1 MLTGEDCRLDIFKG
15 LKQFF
20 WPDKGFLTGSVLGL
34 AVATAIGLVYPLLLR
49 ALIDDVITPKKFDG
63 ILSLALL
70 AVALIVVKAAF
81 QYVHGFCGGRLGN
94 RLAYRMRNASYD
106 KLQTL
111 SFSFYDQARTGDL
124 MSRLTADIE
133 GIRNFVGFGFAQLL
147 NTLFLVLFGFAMMF
161 YVDWTMGLMTLAVIP
176 VIAYAAI
183 RFELQIHPVF
193 RTIRI
198 AISKLT
204 ISVQEN
210 IMGVRTV
217 KSYDS
222 ASHEYG
228 KFDEGNSQY
237 KANNLAIAS
246 VWATYFPII
255 EFVAS
260 SSIALLLLVGGWR
273 VIHHH
278 MTLGDLV
285 SLNGML
291 GMIVAPL
298 WTLGFQINNYTMSKA
313 SGERLLELLNR
324 HIDVQDPAHPV
335 KPKTEGAGLIR
346 FRDVTFRYPNH
357 EEQPNALVDF
367 DLTAGPGSVI
377 GLLGGTGSGKSTV
390 VQLLLRAYD
399 VTSGAI
405 TLDGEDIRQLELGE
419 LRSRTA
425 IVFQESF
432 LFSTTIRENISY
444 GRSDA
449 TQAEIEQ
456 AAKLAD
462 AHDFI
467 MELPAGY
474 DTIVGERGMGL
485 SGGQKQ
491 RIAIARAFLIRPK
504 VLILDDSTS
513 ALDMETE
520 HRIQLA
526 LRQVMEG
533 RTVFIIAHRISSLRH
548 ADEIVVLDKGH
559 VVQRGR
565 HEELV
570 RLPGLYRET
579 YRTQYADRPD
589 ELGED
594 TASSRKVSG

>member
-20 WPDKGFLTGSVLGL
+20 WPDKGFLMGSVLGL
-34 AVATAIGLVYPLLLR
+34 AIATAIGLVYPLLLR
-49 ALIDDVITPKKFDG
+49 ALIDDVITPREFDG
-63 ILSLALL
+63 IMGLALL

-106 KLQTL
+106 KLQQL

-147 NTLFLVLFGFAMMF
+147 NTLFLVLFGFGMMF
-161 YVDWTMGLMTLAVIP
+161 YVDWTMGLMTLAIIP
-176 VIAYAAI
+176 VIGYFAI
-183 RFELQIHPVF
+183 RFELQIHPIF
-193 RTIRI
+193 RAIRI
-198 AISKLT
+198 AISRLT

-222 ASHEYG
+222 AEHEYG

-237 KANNLAIAS
+237 KENNLSIAA

-260 SSIALLLLVGGWR
+260 FSIALLLLVGGWR

-278 MTLGDLV
+278 MSLGDLV
-285 SLNGML
+285 SLNSML

-324 HIDVQDPAHPV
+324 HVDVQPPGHPHA
-335 KPKTEGAGLIR
+335 PKFDGTGLIR
-346 FRDVTFRYPNH
+346 YNDVTFRYPNH
-357 EEQPNALVDF
+357 EHQPSALVHF

-399 VTSGAI
+399 VTSGSI
-405 TLDGEDIRQLELGE
+405 TLDGTDIRQIDLNA

-444 GRSDA
+444 GCAEA
-449 TQAEIEQ
+449 TQEQIEQ

-462 AHDFI
+462 AHGFI
-467 MELPAGY
+467 MELPGGY

-491 RIAIARAFLIRPK
+491 RIALARAFLIRPQ

-594 TASSRKVSG
+594 AAGGRRVSG

>member
-1 MLTGEDCRLDIFKG
+1 MDIFKG

-34 AVATAIGLVYPLLLR
+34 AIATAIGLVYPLLLR
-49 ALIDDVITPKKFDG
+49 ALIDDVIAPKKFDG
-63 ILSLALL
+63 IMELALL
-70 AVALIVVKAAF
+70 AVSLIVVKAAF

-94 RLAYRMRNASYD
+94 KLAYRMRNASYD
-106 KLQTL
+106 KLQKL

-133 GIRNFVGFGFAQLL
+133 GIRNFIGFGFAQLL
-147 NTLFLVLFGFAMMF
+147 NTLFLVLFGFGMMF
-161 YVDWTMGLMTLAVIP
+161 YVDWTMGLMTLAIIP
-176 VIAYAAI
+176 IIGYFAI
-183 RFELQIHPVF
+183 RFELQIHPIF
-193 RTIRI
+193 RSIRI
-198 AISKLT
+198 AISRLT
-204 ISVQEN
+204 TSVQEN

-237 KANNLAIAS
+237 KENNLSLAG

-260 SSIALLLLVGGWR
+260 FSIALLLLVGGWR

-298 WTLGFQINNYTMSKA
+298 WTLGFQINNYTQSKA
-313 SGERLLELLNR
+313 AGERLLELLNR
-324 HIDVQDPAHPV
+324 HVDVQPPAHPIRTQ
-335 KPKTEGAGLIR
+335 PEGIGLIR
-346 FRDVTFRYPNH
+346 YRDVDFRYPNH
-357 EEQPNALVDF
+357 EHQPSALTGF
-367 DLTAGPGSVI
+367 NLTAGPGSVI

-405 TLDGEDIRQLELGE
+405 TLDDTDIRQLDLDE

-444 GRSDA
+444 GSADA
-449 TQAEIEQ
+449 TQEQIEQ
-456 AAKLAD
+456 AARLAD
-462 AHDFI
+462 AHGFI
-467 MELPAGY
+467 MELPGGY

-491 RIAIARAFLIRPK
+491 RIALARAFLIRPQ

-526 LRQVMEG
+526 LRQVMAG

-548 ADEIVVLDKGH
+548 ADEILVLDKGH

-594 TASSRKVSG
+594 AAGGRRVSG